1 MFKRNK
7 LWKAILVL
15 CAVMAALTSGQAE
28 TQTIAITNTILI
40 QTTGSNAVLR
50 ISQGTNTV
58 MLPTQGGGT
67 LVQIMQISN
76 TVPPLPTYPWES
88 SVAAG
93 VALTRGNSDTTL
105 LTTKIGTH
113 KKKLDNE
120 YIFGADAAYGEND
133 GTQNQDSLHGMAQ
146 YNHLFSPLTYAFANA
161 EALHDGIQDL
171 KYRVTLSPGAGYYFV
186 KTKAT
191 SLVGEAGP
199 GMVSE
204 DRGDV
209 TDTYLS
215 LRLAEHFDQKLNATA
230 RLWEKAEIIPEVN
243 NFDNYVVNAE
253 IGVETALT
261 KKLSLQVTFD
271 ESYVNQPAAGRAK
284 NDVKL
289 VSGIVY
295 KF

>member
-1 MFKRNK
+1 MFISSQP
-7 LWKAILVL
+7 LKAILAFLAVL
-15 CAVMAALTSGQAE
+15 TATVSGYSD
-28 TQTIAITNTILI
+28 TQTILMTNSFLL
-40 QTTGSNAVLR
+40 QTTGSNAVIR

-58 MLPTQGGGT
+58 ILPTQGAGT
-67 LVQIMQISN
+67 LVQVMQISN
-76 TVPPLPTYPWES
+76 TVPPPPTYPWES

-120 YIFGADAAYGEND
+120 YIFGADAAYGETD
-133 GTQNQDSLHGMAQ
+133 GTQNQDSIHGVAQ
-146 YNHLFSPLTYAFANA
+146 YNHLFDPRTYAFANA

-171 KYRVTLSPGAGYYFV
+171 KYRITLSPGAGYYFV
-186 KTKAT
+186 KTKPT
-191 SLVGEAGP
+191 SLVGEIGP

-209 TDTYLS
+209 NNTYLS
-215 LRLAEHFDQKLNATA
+215 LRLAEHFDQRLNATA

-243 NFDNYVVNAE
+243 NFENYVVNAE

-261 KKLSLQVTFD
+261 KKLSLQVVFD

-289 VSGIVY
+289 VSGIAY

>member
-1 MFKRNK
+1 MFISNK
-7 LWKAILVL
+7 PLKTILALLAI
-15 CAVMAALTSGQAE
+15 MAATVSGYSD
-28 TQTIAITNTILI
+28 TQTIQITNSILL

-58 MLPTQGGGT
+58 VLPTQGAGT

-76 TVPPLPTYPWES
+76 TVPPAPTYPWES

-105 LTTKIGTH
+105 LTTKLETH

-133 GTQNQDSLHGMAQ
+133 GTQNQDSLHGMGQ
-146 YNHLFSPLTYAFANA
+146 YNHLFNPRNYAFANA
-161 EALHDGIQDL
+161 DALHDGIQDL
-171 KYRVTLSPGAGYYFV
+171 KYRVSLSPGAGYYFV

-204 DRGDV
+204 DRGDMNN
-209 TDTYLS
+209 TYLS
-215 LRLAEHFDQKLNATA
+215 FRLAEHFDQKLNPTA
-230 RLWEKAEIIPEVN
+230 RLWEKAEFIPQVN
-243 NFDNYVVNAE
+243 NFDNYIMNAE
-253 IGVETALT
+253 IGMETALT
-261 KKLSLQVTFD
+261 KKLSLQVIFD
-271 ESYVNQPAAGRAK
+271 ESYVNQSAVGHEN
-284 NDVKL
+284 NDIKL
-289 VSGIVY
+289 VSGIAY

>member
-1 MFKRNK
+1 MFISNK
-7 LWKAILVL
+7 SLKTILAV
-15 CAVMAALTSGQAE
+15 CAVMAALTSGHAE
-28 TQTIAITNTILI
+28 TQTVEITNSILL

-58 MLPTQGGGT
+58 VLPTQGGGT
-67 LVQIMQISN
+67 LVQVMQVSN
-76 TVPPLPTYPWES
+76 ALPPLPAYPWES
-88 SVAAG
+88 SIAAG

-105 LTTKIGTH
+105 LTAKIGTH
-113 KKKLDNE
+113 KKKLENE
-120 YIFGADAAYGEND
+120 YIFSADAAYGESD
-133 GTQNQDSLHGMAQ
+133 GTQNQDSLHGVAQ
-146 YNHLFSPLTYAFANA
+146 YNHLFDPRTYAFANA

-171 KYRVTLSPGAGYYFV
+171 KYRVSLSPGAGYYFV
-186 KTKAT
+186 KTKPT
-191 SLVGEAGP
+191 SLVGEIGP

-209 TDTYLS
+209 NNTYLS
-215 LRLAEHFDQKLNATA
+215 LRLAEHFDQRLNPTA

-253 IGVETALT
+253 LGAETALT
-261 KKLSLQVTFD
+261 KNLSLQVTFD

-289 VSGIVY
+289 VSGIAY